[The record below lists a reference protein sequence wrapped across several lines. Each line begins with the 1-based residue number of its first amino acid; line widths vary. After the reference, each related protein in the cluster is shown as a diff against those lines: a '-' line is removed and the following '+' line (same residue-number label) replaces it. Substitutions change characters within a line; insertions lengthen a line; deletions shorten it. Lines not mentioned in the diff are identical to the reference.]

1 MTRRFLIT
9 GGAGYVGSHVVA
21 ALVERGE
28 TVVVLDNLRTAHRGA
43 VPPRVE
49 LVEADLADTAAVEAL
64 LGDGSW
70 HAVFH
75 FASLTQVGESMR
87 LPFRYLIDN
96 GVNGMRLIEACL
108 RHGVSRFVLSSTTAR
123 TALPWWC
130 RSRKTRHWIR
140 SHRMATASG
149 SSSARFGCAERVHG
163 LSYASLRYFNAAGTD
178 PAGRFGEDHRPES
191 HLVPLVIDAALGRR
205 PELEVYGNDY
215 ATPDGTC
222 LRDYVHVTSVARG
235 TPQRLWQLRD
245 DGAAT

>member
-21 ALVERGE
+21 ALVERDE
-28 TVVVLDNLRTAHRGA
+28 TVVVLDNLRTGHRGA

-49 LVEADLADTAAVEAL
+49 LVEADLADNAAVEAL

-96 GVNGMRLIEACL
+96 GVNGMRLIEACV
-108 RHGVSRFVLSSTTAR
+108 RPGVSRFVLSSTAALYGTPVVVPIPEDAPLDPESPYGNGKWFLER
-123 TALPWWC
+123 TLRW
-130 RSRKTRHWIR
+130 
-140 SHRMATASG
+140 
-149 SSSARFGCAERVHG
+149 AERVHG
-163 LSYASLRYFNAAGTD
+163 LRYFNAAGAN

-191 HLVPLVIDAALGRR
+191 HLVPLVIDAA
-205 PELEVYGNDY
+205 
-215 ATPDGTC
+215 ATGT
-222 LRDYVHVTSVARG
+222 RSVR
-235 TPQRLWQLRD
+235 QRLCNVRT
-245 DGAAT
+245 AHVCATTCMSLISPPRISWP